1 MRPLVGRVT
10 LSITF
15 QYRLNDAHEMAEL
28 KTRVAQ
34 RLPTVKT
41 DFFQETAQCWNSN
54 DKTFEVV
61 LLLNVLYYV
70 PVSERPVVFKKL
82 FDNIVTSGGLV
93 FTKFCT
99 INLQDT
105 DTFYGKLFSL
115 LGLPLDNYRI
125 KDINV
130 PQIRDM
136 MTSVGFHEC
145 YELPMEF
152 ERNVENMDND
162 SAMMAVWMSGDRLSV
177 DRARV
182 AYETMMGDRKV
193 FKDTTYLLAFRKP

>member
-1 MRPLVGRVT
+1 M
-10 LSITF
+10 
-15 QYRLNDAHEMAEL
+15 
-28 KTRVAQ
+28 
-34 RLPTVKT
+34 
-41 DFFQETAQCWNSN
+41 
-54 DKTFEVV
+54 
-61 LLLNVLYYV
+61 
-70 PVSERPVVFKKL
+70 
-82 FDNIVTSGGLV
+82 
-93 FTKFCT
+93 
-99 INLQDT
+99 
-105 DTFYGKLFSL
+105 
-115 LGLPLDNYRI
+115 
-125 KDINV
+125 
-130 PQIRDM
+130 PQMGDM